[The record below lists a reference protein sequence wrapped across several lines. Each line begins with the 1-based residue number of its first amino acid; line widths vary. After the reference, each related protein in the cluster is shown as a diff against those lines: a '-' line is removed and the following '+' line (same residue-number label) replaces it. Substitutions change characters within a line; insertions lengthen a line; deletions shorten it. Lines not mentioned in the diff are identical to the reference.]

1 MLLLS
6 WRAYGRNMNVVQ
18 IPWRAIF
25 STLITQKRFS
35 LVHPELKYQ
44 KREKNRHE
52 LFLLSSK
59 NHITFLDRATV
70 MRQKTNGIHICLSAL
85 KTGLAVPDE
94 MIFMAKTVLGRPF
107 NFYLAMLILPD
118 KLHLSGFWWWWSHVS
133 IARNLSVACRL
144 RRAIRVGILQTN

>member
-1 MLLLS
+1 
-6 WRAYGRNMNVVQ
+6 MNVVQ

-52 LFLLSSK
+52 LFLPSSK

-85 KTGLAVPDE
+85 KTGLAVPDDV
-94 MIFMAKTVLGRPF
+94 IFMAKTVLGRPF

-118 KLHLSGFWWWWSHVS
+118 KLHLSGF
-133 IARNLSVACRL
+133 
-144 RRAIRVGILQTN
+144 